1 MVKCIELI
9 AAVSAAIF
17 VGVISAANEGDQTA
31 SVSSG
36 KVRPAENDDVASDNA
51 KELTVDNA
59 CVLADFKTSTTDFI
73 GLNNLLSIVK
83 ASPLLLSPYVSDP
96 LIIENVAL
104 APLNYSYLGYN
115 LQVTPMFNWM
125 NVSGITT
132 IAPYPV
138 NVTSSNTLNLGAE
151 FTGTVALQGTMT
163 FAVALP
169 EREWYQLCV
178 VDLLHPSECKPQLV
192 TVHMSISVEK
202 PRILTNVEANLYECA
217 PSIPESACQNL
228 TTSTITVDA
237 LSGNISAVYSSIYK
251 NFKNAKINKLK
262 LDWEAI
268 AQNDIS
274 YVVHGMSKFVSKFLT
289 DMLGT
294 ETESLNEKGEYYY
307 NYIKVVQT
315 ILLSLIDKTVDSS
328 LEPQFRATCL

>member
-1 MVKCIELI
+1 MVKCIGLV

-17 VGVISAANEGDQTA
+17 VGVISASNNGDQTA
-31 SVSSG
+31 SISG
-36 KVRPAENDDVASDNA
+36 KVRPAENDDVTSDNT

-59 CVLADFKTSTTDFI
+59 CVLANFKTSAADFI

-83 ASPLLLSPYVSDP
+83 ASPSLLSPYVSDP
-96 LIIENVAL
+96 LIIEDVAL

-169 EREWYQLCV
+169 KREWYQLCV

-202 PRILTNVEANLYECA
+202 PRIMTNMQANLYECA

-228 TTSTITVDA
+228 TTSTIMVDA
-237 LSGNISAVYSSIYK
+237 LGGNISAVYSSIYK
-251 NFKNAKINKLK
+251 NFKDAKINKLK
-262 LDWEAI
+262 LDWEEI
-268 AQNDIS
+268 TQNDIS
-274 YVVHGMSKFVSKFLT
+274 YVVHDMNEFVSKFLT

-294 ETESLNEKGEYYY
+294 ETERLNEKGEYYHD
-307 NYIKVVQT
+307 YIKVVQT
-315 ILLSLIDKTVDSS
+315 ILLSLMDKTVDSS
-328 LEPQFRATCL
+328 LEPQFGATCL